1 MKRTTAL
8 TLSAF
13 ATLIICSVA
22 LGQTSTASAGTTLNV
37 PVYSGGK
44 IRAEIS
50 LSNEDILP
58 MVKDAIKSVGQK
70 SLGSVPPMLK
80 HLESLDLNTLHEALA
95 GISAV
100 KGVIYELP
108 ATESPEA
115 VEEFYL
121 SHAKSAGW
129 NRIIFLK
136 PTPDEKISINIF
148 AKGQEGMLGLIV
160 GKQPKA
166 LLVAVGGTQGMPNI
180 QKLVEWGKAA
190 FTKLYEA
197 GALPGPA
204 PLKPKAVPKPPAK

>member
-1 MKRTTAL
+1 MKRSIPLMLAALTAL
-8 TLSAF
+8 T
-13 ATLIICSVA
+13 CSVT
-22 LGQTSTASAGTTLNV
+22 LGQTSTTPASANLNI

-58 MVKDAIKSVGQK
+58 MVKDAIKSAGQK
-70 SLGSVPPMLK
+70 SPGPVPPMLK

-100 KGVIYELP
+100 RGIMYELP
-108 ATESPEA
+108 NAESAEA

-121 SHAKSAGW
+121 SYAKSAGW

-136 PTPDEKISINIF
+136 PTPDEKISVNVF
-148 AKGQEGMLGLIV
+148 AKGQEGMLGVII
-160 GKQPKA
+160 GKQPKG
-166 LLVAVGGTQGMPNI
+166 LLVAAGGTQGMPNI

-190 FTKLYEA
+190 IAKLSEA
-197 GALPGPA
+197 GVLPIPGSP
-204 PLKPKAVPKPPAK
+204 KPKAVPKPPAK